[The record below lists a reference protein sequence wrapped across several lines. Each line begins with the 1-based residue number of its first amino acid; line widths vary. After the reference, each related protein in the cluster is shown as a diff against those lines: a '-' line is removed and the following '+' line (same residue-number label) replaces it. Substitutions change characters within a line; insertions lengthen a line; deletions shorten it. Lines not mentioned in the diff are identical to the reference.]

1 MHAVGPIFKRG
12 KERRRGKGKRKRREE
27 RGEVVGC
34 TKGRIEKRER
44 GRKRKEE
51 EERGDGTKG
60 RKQRRESEGKRMT
73 GKILSPNQ
81 SHREKSLF

>member
-1 MHAVGPIFKRG
+1 M
-12 KERRRGKGKRKRREE
+12 RRDSGVYKGEDRE
-27 RGEVVGC
+27 
-34 TKGRIEKRER
+34 EKRE
-44 GRKRKEE
+44 RKEE

-60 RKQRRESEGKRMT
+60 RKERRESEGKRTT